1 MKQTQNLEILALQLH
16 SLICCAHPAKDEF
29 IVFLDLIKPQETLTD
44 NLLYIIPSHEEIY
57 PP

>member
-16 SLICCAHPAKDEF
+16 SLICCAHPAKGDS

-44 NLLYIIPSHEEIY
+44 NLIYIIPSREETY